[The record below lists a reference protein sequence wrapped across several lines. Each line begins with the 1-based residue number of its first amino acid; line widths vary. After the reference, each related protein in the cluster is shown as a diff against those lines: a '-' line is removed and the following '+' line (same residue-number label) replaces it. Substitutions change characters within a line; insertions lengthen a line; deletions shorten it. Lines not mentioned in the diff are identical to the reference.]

1 MMKGAKAFTLSD
13 ILVKC
18 LLSSFSDKS
27 AFVHLVKHGIV
38 SLNNLGTLGVLQKQD
53 DGNVLVMNST
63 VKQVRTSRIFAQIG
77 SQIVNNNQVFAAFVV
92 AENVGKIMQTDYWN
106 STLRNQTIEQYDLS
120 NISKNATV
128 GFHGAV

>member
-18 LLSSFSDKS
+18 LWSSGSDKS
-27 AFVHLVKHGIV
+27 AFVHPI
-38 SLNNLGTLGVLQKQD
+38 LQQHD
-53 DGNVLVMNST
+53 DGNVLVMYST
-63 VKQVRTSRIFAQIG
+63 GKQVRTTSILAQIS

-92 AENVGKIMQTDYWN
+92 IESVGKIMQTDYWN
-106 STLRNQTIEQYDLS
+106 NTLRNRTVEQYDLS
-120 NISKNATV
+120 NVSKNATV